1 MAIDVDFAV
10 GACLVLGF
18 KLLFWLFRFT
28 YFFLFVNSRDFQNVD
43 LILIS
48 LIDLVRFVPT
58 DLVVDYIGLAVD
70 HSETRLINRVV
81 EQSLWILKEC
91 FNLILH
97 IL

>member
-18 KLLFWLFRFT
+18 RLLFWLFWFT

-48 LIDLVRFVPT
+48 LIDLVRFVPS

-70 HSETRLINRVV
+70 RSETRLVNRVV
-81 EQSLWILKEC
+81 E
-91 FNLILH
+91 
-97 IL
+97 